1 MEKWGSIL
9 APVIVVVFTYLTAK
23 ATLSTKRVDY
33 STTMN
38 KQSFDIIVSRLEE
51 AEKKLENFSNL
62 QTSYDILKKDYD
74 ELTTENA
81 KISQRLEEL
90 EGKKNE
96 IKWDRRFSSSN
107 YRYCMCSNPL
117 YCNDIN
123 PHQK

>member
-51 AEKKLENFSNL
+51 AEKKLEKFSNL
-62 QTSYDILKKDYD
+62 QTSYDILKKDYY

-96 IKWDRRFSSSN
+96 TK
-107 YRYCMCSNPL
+107 
-117 YCNDIN
+117 
-123 PHQK
+123 